1 MNSVTAHLRT
11 SDPTGRGERF
21 RSPASA
27 PPDEPSRSKT
37 LGTRAARLWRG
48 DPSDPRWARPALLGL
63 LLLTAAAYFYNLTS
77 SGYANSFYSAAA
89 QAGSQSWKAF
99 FFGSLDA
106 ANSITVDKPPAAL
119 WLMALS
125 IRVFGLNSF
134 AILLPEVLMGVATV
148 GLVHAM
154 VRRYFS
160 AAGGLL
166 AGAIMALTPVAVLMF
181 RFNNPDAL
189 LVFLMTLGAWA
200 TLRSIERGSAR
211 WMALAGMFI
220 GLGFLT
226 KTLQVLLVVP
236 FFGIAYL
243 IAANTTLRRRIVGA
257 IAGVAAMVLSAGW
270 WIAIVEL
277 VPASMRPYVG
287 GSQHNS
293 FLELTFG
300 YNGLGRLNGNETGSV
315 GGGGGG
321 TAGGQWGSTGITRLF
336 DSEIGGQIS
345 WLLPAALILLVLGL
359 VLRGKAPRTDLRR
372 AALIVM
378 GGWMVV
384 TALTFSF
391 MAGIFHAYYTVAL
404 APSIAAVVGMGG
416 VLAWERKDEWI
427 GAITLSAA
435 TAVTAIWGF
444 ILLTRVTEYGEW
456 LRYLVL
462 IVGLSS
468 AAMMLGLRWL
478 HRSAIPFVLSGAI
491 IAGLAGPAAYSY
503 TTLQSGHTGSIV
515 TAGPASTG
523 GMGGPGGMGGGRG
536 MGGGA
541 NRMGTP
547 PTGMGGATGGTTGN
561 APGGTGNAP
570 GGTTGNAP
578 GGTTGTQQGATGDG
592 MTQGGAGGG
601 MGGLLD
607 ASTPSTAVVTALQAN
622 ASKYTWVAATIG
634 SQNAA
639 GLQLGSG
646 KPVMAIGGFNGSDP
660 SPTLAQFKA
669 YVAAGKI
676 HYFLAGGTGGGSQ
689 GGSGTA
695 SQISSWVTAN
705 FTKVTI
711 GGQTFY
717 DLTQPTS

>member
-1 MNSVTAHLRT
+1 MT
-11 SDPTGRGERF
+11 
-21 RSPASA
+21 
-27 PPDEPSRSKT
+27 
-37 LGTRAARLWRG
+37 RLWRG
-48 DPSDPRWARPALLGL
+48 APADPRWARPALIAL
-63 LLLTAAAYFYNLTS
+63 LVVTAAAYFYNLTS

-99 FFGSLDA
+99 FYGSLDS

-119 WLMALS
+119 WVMGLS
-125 IRVFGLNSF
+125 VRIFGLNSF
-134 AILLPEVLMGVATV
+134 AILMPEVLMGVATV
-148 GLVHAM
+148 GLVYAM
-154 VRRYFS
+154 VKRYFS

-166 AGAIMALTPVAVLMF
+166 AGATMALTPVAVLMF

-189 LVFLMTLGAWA
+189 LVLLMMLGAWA
-200 TLRSIERGSAR
+200 TLRSIERGSTK
-211 WMALAGMFI
+211 WMAIAGVFL

-226 KTLQVLLVVP
+226 KTLQVFLVVP

-243 IAANTTLRRRIVGA
+243 IAADTTRRRRIVGA
-257 IAGVAAMVLSAGW
+257 VAGVGAMVLSAGW
-270 WIAIVEL
+270 WVAIVEL
-277 VPASMRPYVG
+277 MPASMRPYIG
-287 GSQHNS
+287 GSQNNS
-293 FLELTFG
+293 FLQLTFG
-300 YNGLGRLNGNETGSV
+300 YNGFGRLSGDETGSV

-321 TAGGQWGSTGITRLF
+321 TSSGQWGATGITRLF

-345 WLLPAALILLVLGL
+345 WLLPTAVLLLVMGI
-359 VLRGKAPRTDLRR
+359 VLRGRAPRTDLRR

-416 VLAWERKDEWI
+416 VIAWERKDELI
-427 GAITLSAA
+427 GAITLAAA

-444 ILLTRVTEYGEW
+444 VLLTRVTDYGQW

-462 IVGLSS
+462 IVGLAS
-468 AAMMLGLRWL
+468 AALMLGLRWL
-478 HRSAIPFVLSGAI
+478 HRSAVPLVLSGAI
-491 IAGLAGPAAYSY
+491 IAGLAGPVAYTY
-503 TTLQSGHTGSIV
+503 TTLGSGHTGSIV
-515 TAGPASTG
+515 SAGPSSG
-523 GMGGPGGMGGGRG
+523 GMGGMGGGF
-536 MGGGA
+536 GGGTRGA
-541 NRMGTP
+541 GQPGTP
-547 PTGMGGATGGTTGN
+547 PGGRTGG
-561 APGGTGNAP
+561 APGGAP
-570 GGTTGNAP
+570 GGTTGGTAGGTTGGTAGAAMGVP
-578 GGTTGTQQGATGDG
+578 GGTTAMGERMAG
-592 MTQGGAGGG
+592 MAQGGG

-607 ASTPSTAVVTALQAN
+607 ASTPSTAVVAALQAN
-622 ASKYTWVAATIG
+622 ASEYTWVAATIG

-660 SPTLAQFKA
+660 SPTLARFKA
-669 YVAAGKI
+669 YVTAGKI
-676 HYFLAGGTGGGSQ
+676 HYFLASGGTGGGAG
-689 GGSGTA
+689 GGSNDA